1 MELKVCGLSKPIE
14 IETCINNGVEYCGF
28 ILNYPK
34 SHRYIS
40 FDQAKELTGINKKNS
55 QYVGILVNP
64 SDAELDKY
72 SKLNLDFFQIYGNYN
87 SESLNKIKKKTNKKI
102 ISALQI
108 KKEEDVAKYKDIE
121 NGSDIILW
129 DSSGYEDSLNWNYN
143 WIKGISTKTKKM
155 IAGDITIDKLSD
167 LSKLADIIDV
177 SGALETNKVKDIEKI
192 KEFINQIKKINNEN

>member
-87 SESLNKIKKKTNKKI
+87 SESLNKIKKK
-102 ISALQI
+102 LI
-108 KKEEDVAKYKDIE
+108 KKLYLLYK
-121 NGSDIILW
+121 L
-129 DSSGYEDSLNWNYN
+129 
-143 WIKGISTKTKKM
+143 KKKKM
-155 IAGDITIDKLSD
+155 
-167 LSKLADIIDV
+167 SK
-177 SGALETNKVKDIEKI
+177 NI
-192 KEFINQIKKINNEN
+192 KT